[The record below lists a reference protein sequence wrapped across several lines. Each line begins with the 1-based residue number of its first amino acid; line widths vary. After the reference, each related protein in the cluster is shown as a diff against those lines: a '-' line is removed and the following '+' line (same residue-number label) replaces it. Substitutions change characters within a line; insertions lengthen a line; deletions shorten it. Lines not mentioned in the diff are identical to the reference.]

1 MSRKNTARNFLLA
14 SVAAVV
20 LAACG
25 NPEAASQAQAPAAPQ
40 VSVAQVVVERITE
53 WDEFT
58 GRLQAPQTVELMPRV
73 SGYVEQVLFAEG
85 ALVNAGDVLLT
96 IDAKPFAAD
105 VARLKAELLSAQ
117 SAAELAHAEYERAQR
132 LLAQRAISVEVL
144 DNRQARKKQTA
155 ATVAAVKAA
164 LARAE
169 LDLSYTRVS
178 APISGRVSNALVT
191 AGNYVTAGQTRL
203 TSLVSTDK
211 MYAYFD
217 VDEQTY
223 LKYARLAQDGK
234 RVDTREAQANP
245 VYLALA
251 DDNEFSHIGH
261 IDFVDNRIDAQTG
274 TIRLRASFAN
284 SDNQL
289 LPGLYA
295 KLRLAGSASYDGVLI
310 DEKAI
315 GTDLNNK
322 FVLLVNEANQLEY
335 RAVELGEKLDGLRI
349 VSKGLSASD
358 RIVVNGLQRVR
369 PSMQIDPKLVDMASS
384 AQLAALKD
392 AQQQLDRASASL
404 AASAD
409 IAATANAGKTP
420 GRG

>member
-1 MSRKNTARNFLLA
+1 
-14 SVAAVV
+14 
-20 LAACG
+20 
-25 NPEAASQAQAPAAPQ
+25 
-40 VSVAQVVVERITE
+40 
-53 WDEFT
+53 
-58 GRLQAPQTVELMPRV
+58 
-73 SGYVEQVLFAEG
+73 
-85 ALVNAGDVLLT
+85 
-96 IDAKPFAAD
+96 
-105 VARLKAELLSAQ
+105 
-117 SAAELAHAEYERAQR
+117 
-132 LLAQRAISVEVL
+132 
-144 DNRQARKKQTA
+144 
-155 ATVAAVKAA
+155 
-164 LARAE
+164 
-169 LDLSYTRVS
+169 
-178 APISGRVSNALVT
+178 
-191 AGNYVTAGQTRL
+191 
-203 TSLVSTDK
+203 

-251 DDNEFSHIGH
+251 DDREFSHIGH

-284 SDNQL
+284 TDNQL
-289 LPGLYA
+289 MPGLYA
-295 KLRLAGSASYDGVLI
+295 KLRLAGSASYEGVLI

-322 FVLLVNEANQLEY
+322 FVLLVNAANQLEY

-349 VSKGLSASD
+349 VNKGLTATD

-369 PSMQIDPKLVDMASS
+369 PSMQIEPKLVDMASS

-392 AQQQLDRASASL
+392 AQQLLDQASASF
-404 AASAD
+404 
-409 IAATANAGKTP
+409 AATAAIEPTANASKTP

>member
-1 MSRKNTARNFLLA
+1 MSRTNTVRNFMLA

-25 NPEAASQAQAPAAPQ
+25 NPEAASQQQAPAAPQ
-40 VSVAQVVVERITE
+40 VSVAQVVAERITE
-53 WDEFT
+53 WDEFS
-58 GRLQAPQTVELMPRV
+58 GRLQAPQTVDLVPRV
-73 SGYVEQVLFAEG
+73 SGYVEQVLFEEG
-85 ALVNAGDVLLT
+85 ALVKAGDVLLT
-96 IDAKPFAAD
+96 IDAKPFAAE
-105 VARLKAELLSAQ
+105 VTRLKAELLSAQ

-144 DNRQARKKQTA
+144 ENRQARKKQTA
-155 ATVAAVKAA
+155 ATVASVKAA
-164 LARAE
+164 LERAE
-169 LDLSYTRVS
+169 LDLSYTRVT

-191 AGNYVTAGQTRL
+191 AGNYVTAGQTKL
-203 TSLVSTDK
+203 TSLVSIEK

-234 RVDTREAQANP
+234 RVDTREAHANP

-251 DDNEFSHIGH
+251 DEPEFSHIGH

-289 LPGLYA
+289 MPGLYA
-295 KLRLAGSASYDGVLI
+295 KLRLAGSASYEGVLI

-322 FVLLVNEANQLEY
+322 FVLVVNDANQLEY
-335 RAVELGEKLDGLRI
+335 RAIELGEKLDGLRI
-349 VSKGLSASD
+349 VNKGLSADD

-369 PSMQIDPKLVDMASS
+369 PSMQVEPKLVEMASS
-384 AQLAALKD
+384 EQLAALKD
-392 AQQQLDRASASL
+392 AQQLLDQ
-404 AASAD
+404 AAAAFAATSD
-409 IAATANAGKTP
+409 MAATANAGKTP

>member
-1 MSRKNTARNFLLA
+1 MLA

-25 NPEAASQAQAPAAPQ
+25 NPEAASQQQAPAAPQ
-40 VSVAQVVVERITE
+40 VSVAQVVAERITE
-53 WDEFT
+53 WDEFS
-58 GRLQAPQTVELMPRV
+58 GRLQAPQTVDLVPRV
-73 SGYVEQVLFAEG
+73 SGYVEQVLFEEG
-85 ALVNAGDVLLT
+85 ALVKAGDVLLT
-96 IDAKPFAAD
+96 IDAKPFAAELT
-105 VARLKAELLSAQ
+105 RLKAELLSAQ

-144 DNRQARKKQTA
+144 ENRQARKKQTA
-155 ATVAAVKAA
+155 ATVASVKAA
-164 LARAE
+164 LERAE
-169 LDLSYTRVS
+169 LDLSYTRVT

-191 AGNYVTAGQTRL
+191 AGNYVTAGQTKL
-203 TSLVSTDK
+203 TSLVSIEK

-234 RVDTREAQANP
+234 RVDTREAHANP

-251 DDNEFSHIGH
+251 DEPEFSHIGH

-289 LPGLYA
+289 MPGLYA
-295 KLRLAGSASYDGVLI
+295 KLRLAGSASYEGVLI

-322 FVLLVNEANQLEY
+322 FVLVVNDANQLEY
-335 RAVELGEKLDGLRI
+335 RAIELGEKLDGLRI
-349 VSKGLSASD
+349 VNKGLSAND

-369 PSMQIDPKLVDMASS
+369 PSMQVEPKLVEMASS
-384 AQLAALKD
+384 EQLAALKD
-392 AQQQLDRASASL
+392 AQQLLDQA
-404 AASAD
+404 AASFAATSD
-409 IAATANAGKTP
+409 MAATANAGKTP

>member
-1 MSRKNTARNFLLA
+1 MNKTNTVRSFMLA

-53 WDEFT
+53 WDEFS
-58 GRLQAPQTVELMPRV
+58 GRLQAPQTVTLMPRV
-73 SGYVEQVLFAEG
+73 SGYVEQVLFDEG
-85 ALVNAGDVLLT
+85 ALVQEGDVLLT

-117 SAAELAHAEYERAQR
+117 SAAELALAEYERAQR

-169 LDLSYTRVS
+169 LDLSYTRVT
-178 APISGRVSNALVT
+178 APISGRVSNAMVT
-191 AGNYVTAGQTRL
+191 VGNYVTAGQTQL
-203 TSLVSTDK
+203 TSLVSTEK

-234 RVDTREAQANP
+234 RADTREARANP

-251 DDNEFSHIGH
+251 DDKDFSHIGH

-284 SDNQL
+284 NDNQL
-289 LPGLYA
+289 IPGLYA

-322 FVLLVNEANQLEY
+322 FVLLVNDSNQLEY
-335 RAVELGEKLDGLRI
+335 RAIELGQKLDGLRI
-349 VSKGLSASD
+349 VNKGLSGAD

-369 PSMQIDPKLVDMASS
+369 PSMQIEPKLVDMASS

-392 AQQQLDRASASL
+392 AQQLLDQA
-404 AASAD
+404 AASFAATSD

>member
-25 NPEAASQAQAPAAPQ
+25 NPEAASQAQTPAAPQ

-322 FVLLVNEANQLEY
+322 FVLVVNDTNQLEY

-349 VSKGLSASD
+349 INKGLSAVD

-392 AQQQLDRASASL
+392 AQQLLDRASASL

>member
-1 MSRKNTARNFLLA
+1 MSRNNHVRNFLFA
-14 SVAAVV
+14 SVAAAV

-25 NPEAASQAQAPAAPQ
+25 NADTASQQQAPAAPQ
-40 VSVAQVVVERITE
+40 VSVAQVVSERITE

-58 GRLQAPQTVELMPRV
+58 GRLQAPQTVQLVPRV
-73 SGYVEQVLFAEG
+73 SGYVDQVLFAEG

-96 IDAKPFAAD
+96 IDNKPFVAE
-105 VARLKAELLSAQ
+105 VARLNAELLSAQ
-117 SAAELAHAEYERAQR
+117 SAAELAQAEYERAQR

-155 ATVAAVKAA
+155 ATVASVKAA
-164 LARAE
+164 LERAE
-169 LDLSYTRVS
+169 LDLSYTRVT
-178 APISGRVSNALVT
+178 APINGRVSYALVT
-191 AGNYVTAGQTRL
+191 VGNYVTAGQTRL
-203 TSLVSTDK
+203 TSLVSTEK

-251 DDNEFSHIGH
+251 DDREFSHIGH

-284 SDNQL
+284 TDNQL
-289 LPGLYA
+289 MPGLYA
-295 KLRLAGSASYDGVLI
+295 KLRLAGSASYEGVLI

-322 FVLLVNEANQLEY
+322 FVLLVNAANQLEY

-349 VSKGLSASD
+349 VNKGLTATD

-369 PSMQIDPKLVDMASS
+369 PSMQIEPKLVDMASS

-392 AQQQLDRASASL
+392 AQQLLDQASASF
-404 AASAD
+404 
-409 IAATANAGKTP
+409 AATAAIEPTANASKTP

>member
-1 MSRKNTARNFLLA
+1 MSRKNTVRIFMLA
-14 SVAAVV
+14 SVAALV
-20 LAACG
+20 LTACG

-73 SGYVEQVLFAEG
+73 SGYVDQILFAEG
-85 ALVNAGDVLLT
+85 ALVQAGDVLLT

-164 LARAE
+164 LERAE

-251 DDNEFSHIGH
+251 DDSEFSHIGH

-289 LPGLYA
+289 MPGLFA

-322 FVLLVNEANQLEY
+322 FVLLVNDSNQLEY
-335 RAVELGEKLDGLRI
+335 RAVELGERLDGLRI
-349 VSKGLSASD
+349 INKGLSALD

-392 AQQQLDRASASL
+392 AQQLLDQASASL
-404 AASAD
+404 AATAD